1 MKFTLPLLLLRLA
14 GGGFAVAATTAP
26 AAVETLAAS
35 SQAGPTVLLL
45 NQSAEGDVSGAV
57 ALRQVA
63 RWPLARGRIVT
74 APAAEAAAAVAATA
88 PVAVVMLT
96 VVKSTAK
103 QVPPATLQ
111 VRGGETAARLSQ
123 LNALLDPGTAPL
135 VAAAG
140 TRAGGIPAAVAEA
153 IELRFPL
160 QRGAASPGERTRLF
174 RHAIH
179 AVLSA
184 RGMTTAS
191 PWELID
197 PASPRLKVA
206 VYAGGGSATTPGLA
220 AYPASLDT
228 AAREID
234 YTYVGPVELARPGAL
249 DPFDVVVFC
258 GGSGSGQARAI
269 GEAGAAQVKAFVQRG
284 GGYVSS
290 CAGSYL
296 ATSGYAWSLKLIAA
310 DTVDSKHWA
319 RGTGPVD
326 VELTAEGRKILGD
339 FRGLQS
345 VLYANGPLLG
355 PARDPGTLAPY
366 TVLAHFRSDMA
377 KNAPGG
383 VMPNTPA
390 MIAGDYGAG
399 RVLCFS
405 PHPEYSESLRGMI
418 VRAVMWAARRT
429 LEAQ

>member
-1 MKFTLPLLLLRLA
+1 MKPTLPFLRLCLVA
-14 GGGFAVAATTAP
+14 GALAAP
-26 AAVETLAAS
+26 AAASAAIETVAVS
-35 SQAGPTVLLL
+35 SQPGPTVLLL
-45 NQSAEGDVSGAV
+45 DQPAEGDVSGAV

-63 RWPLARGRIVT
+63 SWVLSRGRVVAART
-74 APAAEAAAAVAATA
+74 AEAAEAIRATA
-88 PVAVVMLT
+88 PDAVVSLR
-96 VVKSTAK
+96 VEKSTAK
-103 QVPPATLQ
+103 SVPPATAWI
-111 VRGGETAARLSQ
+111 RGGDPAAVLAS
-123 LNALLDPGTAPL
+123 LNALLDAGTAPL
-135 VAAAG
+135 VPAPRAKLEALAAG
-140 TRAGGIPAAVAEA
+140 VPAA
-153 IELRFPL
+153 IELRFPAR
-160 QRGAASPGERTRLF
+160 RGAASPGERTRLF
-174 RHAIH
+174 RHAVQ
-179 AVLSA
+179 AVLAA

-197 PASPRLKVA
+197 PTDRRIKVA

-228 AAREID
+228 AAREIA
-234 YTYVGPVELARPGAL
+234 YTYVGPGELARPGAL

-258 GGSGSGQARAI
+258 GGSGSGQAKAI

-296 ATSGYAWSLKLIAA
+296 ATSGYTWSLKLIAA
-310 DTVDSKHWA
+310 DTVDSRHWA
-319 RGTGPVD
+319 RGTGQVD
-326 VELTAEGRKILGD
+326 IELTDEGRKILGNH
-339 FRGLQS
+339 RGLQS

-355 PARDPGTLAPY
+355 PARNPGSLAPF

-377 KNAPGG
+377 KRAPGG

-418 VRAVMWAARRT
+418 VRAVKWAARRP